1 MVDGHWREGSRV
13 LSYRDVLVSTSPVTG
28 GKMRRVGRS
37 FNEFFHVTRE
47 FLLGFYYDTIAS
59 HPPLRSLLLIM
70 MYTRT
75 FRLLPCRQK
84 LVTLQLTRSV
94 SCFSTRKCPG
104 GIYSRSPPT
113 DRYISV
119 SAAFREGEKASS
131 SSPTQDEVGSHW
143 RCPPTY

>member
-1 MVDGHWREGSRV
+1 
-13 LSYRDVLVSTSPVTG
+13 
-28 GKMRRVGRS
+28 
-37 FNEFFHVTRE
+37 
-47 FLLGFYYDTIAS
+47 
-59 HPPLRSLLLIM
+59 M

-119 SAAFREGEKASS
+119 SAALREGEKASS
-131 SSPTQDEVGSHW
+131 SSPTQDEVGSLIGTAL
-143 RCPPTY
+143 PPIEELKSLDADEQRRTVQEYVQRH